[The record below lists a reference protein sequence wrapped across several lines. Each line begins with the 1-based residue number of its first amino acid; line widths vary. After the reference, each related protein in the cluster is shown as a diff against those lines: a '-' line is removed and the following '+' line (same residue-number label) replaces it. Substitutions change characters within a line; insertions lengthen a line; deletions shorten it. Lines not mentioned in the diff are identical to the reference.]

1 MSIHE
6 SKKLWG
12 PNAMVFNPDN
22 FLPENVKNRHP
33 YAFIPFS
40 LGRNCIGMVYGRFQ
54 MTCLIARM
62 LMEYKI
68 ETNIS
73 TEKDI
78 QAEYKITLN
87 LKNEKPFRLIKR
99 KDFYNINNA

>member
-1 MSIHE
+1 
-6 SKKLWG
+6 
-12 PNAMVFNPDN
+12 
-22 FLPENVKNRHP
+22 
-33 YAFIPFS
+33 
-40 LGRNCIGMVYGRFQ
+40 
-54 MTCLIARM
+54 
-62 LMEYKI
+62 MEYKI